1 MSSSFDHLKIP
12 LIDIQDAT
20 NNFSNENIIGKGG
33 FGNIYKGR
41 LTRSGSRIDIVAR
54 RLDRSFGQGNKEFQ
68 QEIMMLSS
76 LEHQNLVT
84 IVGFCDENNEKIII
98 NNFESN
104 GSLNLYLTDP
114 TLTWTQRLQICIGL
128 ARALS
133 YIHYDEGRSF
143 SIIHRNIKSSKILL
157 DEKWEAKLSGFGL
170 STMQPVAHRH
180 GPVLDHACGTH
191 GYVDP
196 AYLRSESVSHKSD
209 VYSFGVILF
218 EVLCRRK
225 EVNQDKLRL
234 LADVTVKSHDANVKD
249 IIHPG
254 LRIQMDLGSLKIFSK
269 VAYCCLNEQRSQRPN
284 IDAVIVA
291 LDQSLKLQLAHES
304 SLVRHE
310 QLTPVDFYYWK
321 AKRFEH
327 LKIELDAIKLATE
340 NFSEKYM
347 IGYGASGAVYKA
359 ELENFEYYS
368 MKGDKEQE
376 SPRRHS
382 SVAVK
387 YIYDRSVDTYAIE
400 GFFAEIETLGSCTH
414 PNIVSL
420 LGFCY
425 EHPHLIL
432 VYEYVPNG
440 SLDNYLEIHG
450 KMTNFTW
457 VQRIKICIDVAHGLQ
472 YLHSTTDHKQKI
484 IHRDIKC
491 ANILLG
497 KNFEAKIG
505 DFSVSKFDNT
515 WEVINPTHIVGTPMY
530 LDPEYVR
537 TGKFKIESD
546 VYSFGVVLFEL
557 LSGRLAYDPVYTK
570 ENDYGLGPFVRKYF
584 DEKRTIKELVDPN
597 LEKQSSSAVSKGLIN
612 PDSLNT
618 FAAIGYRCLA
628 EKQTERPTM
637 KTVIEEL
644 EKALKFQTQNLEHLR
659 IGLDAIISATDKFS
673 QKSFIGSGGYAQ
685 VYKAELDHFDPD
697 AMRDYKELEQV
708 PRRRSTVAIKCILNK
723 EGTQGEE
730 GFFTEIE
737 ALSSSTHPNI
747 VTLRG
752 FCYEPPHMILVYE
765 HLSNGS
771 LDDYLSSKEKT
782 ANLTWVQ
789 RINICIDI
797 ARGLHHLHTEK
808 QKIIHRDIKS
818 ANVLLGEKLEAKIA
832 DFGLSKLH
840 PLDHMKS
847 TINTNII
854 AGTLVYLDPDYQST
868 GHLKKE
874 SDVYSFGVV
883 LFEIMSGRLAY
894 DSIYTNENV
903 KGLAPIAK
911 QHFEQGTIKEMLD
924 PNLKDEGTFTQSK
937 EPNQDSLVTFSTIA
951 HKCLAEKQADR
962 PTMEVIIEELQKA
975 LKFQETRKDGLRI
988 SFEDI
993 VSGTQAFSEQIGQGR
1008 LGKVYKGE
1016 ILRAN
1021 GPTPIAVKRYDENNA
1036 QGEKEF
1042 LTEVEILFEYKHEN
1056 IIGLV
1061 GYCDEN
1067 NEKLLVYEYASNL
1080 SLDKHLKN
1088 ASLTWTD
1095 RLKIGI
1101 DVAMALEFLHGGG
1114 SPVVHKNLK
1123 SSTILLNED
1132 WKAKVSDFGLS
1143 TINPIY
1149 NEIDF
1154 VVDDAWGIPNQGLTQ
1169 HTYLTKETDI
1179 YSLGVILCE
1188 MMCGTTAVSGD
1199 NNDEGG
1205 RYVVDLVKRQYE
1217 GGNVCGLVF
1226 EGIKDQIKPKSL
1238 ISFLKIVYECLHDEI
1253 EKRPTAG
1260 DVALQLKKAL

>member
-1 MSSSFDHLKIP
+1 
-12 LIDIQDAT
+12 
-20 NNFSNENIIGKGG
+20 
-33 FGNIYKGR
+33 
-41 LTRSGSRIDIVAR
+41 
-54 RLDRSFGQGNKEFQ
+54 
-68 QEIMMLSS
+68 
-76 LEHQNLVT
+76 
-84 IVGFCDENNEKIII
+84 
-98 NNFESN
+98 
-104 GSLNLYLTDP
+104 
-114 TLTWTQRLQICIGL
+114 
-128 ARALS
+128 
-133 YIHYDEGRSF
+133 
-143 SIIHRNIKSSKILL
+143 
-157 DEKWEAKLSGFGL
+157 
-170 STMQPVAHRH
+170 MQPVAHRH

-234 LADVTVKSHDANVKD
+234 LADVTVKSHDANIKD

-321 AKRFEH
+321 
-327 LKIELDAIKLATE
+327 
-340 NFSEKYM
+340 
-347 IGYGASGAVYKA
+347 
-359 ELENFEYYS
+359 
-368 MKGDKEQE
+368 
-376 SPRRHS
+376 
-382 SVAVK
+382 
-387 YIYDRSVDTYAIE
+387 
-400 GFFAEIETLGSCTH
+400 
-414 PNIVSL
+414 
-420 LGFCY
+420 
-425 EHPHLIL
+425 
-432 VYEYVPNG
+432 
-440 SLDNYLEIHG
+440 
-450 KMTNFTW
+450 
-457 VQRIKICIDVAHGLQ
+457 
-472 YLHSTTDHKQKI
+472 
-484 IHRDIKC
+484 
-491 ANILLG
+491 
-497 KNFEAKIG
+497 NFEAKIS
-505 DFSVSKFDNT
+505 DFGLSKFDNT
-515 WEVINPTHIVGTPMY
+515 WEVINPTHIAGTQVY
-530 LDPEYVR
+530 LDPEYDR

-570 ENDYGLGPFVRKYF
+570 ENANGLGPIVRGYF
-584 DEKRTIKELVDPN
+584 IEKRSIKELVDPN
-597 LEKQSSSAVSKGLIN
+597 LEKESISAVSKGLN

-618 FAAIGYRCLA
+618 FTAIGYRCLA
-628 EKQTERPTM
+628 EKQSERPTM

-644 EKALKFQTQNLEHLR
+644 EKSLKFQTQNLEHLR

-673 QKSFIGSGGYAQ
+673 QKSFIGS
-685 VYKAELDHFDPD
+685 
-697 AMRDYKELEQV
+697 
-708 PRRRSTVAIKCILNK
+708 
-723 EGTQGEE
+723 
-730 GFFTEIE
+730 
-737 ALSSSTHPNI
+737 
-747 VTLRG
+747 
-752 FCYEPPHMILVYE
+752 
-765 HLSNGS
+765 
-771 LDDYLSSKEKT
+771 
-782 ANLTWVQ
+782 
-789 RINICIDI
+789 
-797 ARGLHHLHTEK
+797 
-808 QKIIHRDIKS
+808 
-818 ANVLLGEKLEAKIA
+818 
-832 DFGLSKLH
+832 
-840 PLDHMKS
+840 
-847 TINTNII
+847 
-854 AGTLVYLDPDYQST
+854 
-868 GHLKKE
+868 
-874 SDVYSFGVV
+874 
-883 LFEIMSGRLAY
+883 
-894 DSIYTNENV
+894 
-903 KGLAPIAK
+903 
-911 QHFEQGTIKEMLD
+911 
-924 PNLKDEGTFTQSK
+924 
-937 EPNQDSLVTFSTIA
+937 
-951 HKCLAEKQADR
+951 EKQADR

-1036 QGEKEF
+1036 EGEKEF

-1199 NNDEGG
+1199 NKDEGG

-1217 GGNVCGLVF
+1217 GGNVRGLVF